1 MNLDKGAG
9 GPEYAEIVDALA
21 ADDKARTD
29 FLKACLLKLGLQVTQ
44 ETTTVPSLSSLHM
57 SASDPAD
64 TSRISSS
71 LQEITSTDGQQLI
84 KDENDTFL
92 VEKSGV
98 WNMDKLNS
106 SLPDTSNEQESER
119 PVDEGIVDYNA
130 VVKHIVIHDELPS
143 SKITPYFNHHAFYS
157 NLKAYQSQSREGA
170 AQFGASLMYGEV
182 ITSTNT
188 ILEK

>member
-1 MNLDKGAG
+1 
-9 GPEYAEIVDALA
+9 
-21 ADDKARTD
+21 
-29 FLKACLLKLGLQVTQ
+29 
-44 ETTTVPSLSSLHM
+44 
-57 SASDPAD
+57 
-64 TSRISSS
+64 
-71 LQEITSTDGQQLI
+71 
-84 KDENDTFL
+84 
-92 VEKSGV
+92 
-98 WNMDKLNS
+98 MDKLNS